1 MRLIFFHIEKKLKM
15 IEYSILF
22 YFQDDNVFLNIQKTR
37 HLYLL
42 NPLPYGQNDMTNYP
56 DLACQENEDMSSSRG
71 AIIIFAYRKKLDEIN
86 KFNFISFTR

>member
-15 IEYSILF
+15 IEYSISF

-42 NPLPYGQNDMTNYP
+42 NPSPYGQNDMTNYP

-71 AIIIFAYRKKLDEIN
+71 AVIIFTYREKTKNDREF
-86 KFNFISFTR
+86 KFVLFTR

>member
-71 AIIIFAYRKKLDEIN
+71 AIIIFTYRKKTI
-86 KFNFISFTR
+86 